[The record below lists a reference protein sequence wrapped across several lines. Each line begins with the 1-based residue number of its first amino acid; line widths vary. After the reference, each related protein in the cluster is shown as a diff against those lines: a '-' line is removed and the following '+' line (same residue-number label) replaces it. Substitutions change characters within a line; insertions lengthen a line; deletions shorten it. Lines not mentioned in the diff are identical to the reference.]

1 MLSLGA
7 EGNFYL
13 LGIISSGR
21 GCGRAGFPGIY
32 TRVAQF
38 IDWLVPKLL
47 QSSTETT
54 TPMSADDSAT
64 KRIIART
71 VGCSAS
77 DEFTSHASH
86 PAQ

>member
-7 EGNFYL
+7 EGNYYL

-47 QSSTETT
+47 QSSKETT
-54 TPMSADDSAT
+54 TPLPPEDSSA
-64 KRIIART
+64 KRIIARA

-77 DEFTSHASH
+77 DGFTSQASH